1 MGLNHGRRVGHARA
15 AADRP
20 VQVRH
25 QGAIVTTYSHVIGYV
40 GSTGISTGIS
50 TGPHLH
56 FEVRIG
62 GRAVNPLGV
71 KLRTRAALSGAEL
84 KAFKARLKEL
94 LAIGRNRAA

>member
-25 QGAIVTTYSHVIGYV
+25 QGGIVTTYSHVIGYV
-40 GSTGISTGIS
+40 GSTGIS

-62 GRAVNPLGV
+62 GRAVSPLGV